1 MGSDK
6 YKRALLKGSRRIYN
20 RRASPRLN
28 PRVDN
33 RLTNWLT
40 SAKRGQANPARPIA
54 VLAILSCSFLAGC
67 AADQN
72 QNAGDSI
79 RIGVITS
86 LTGAEARFG
95 QAQKYGYQMALD
107 ELAARGVLGKKIE
120 LIYQDDTSK
129 PEVASLTVE
138 KLADRSDIVA
148 IFGAY
153 SSSATFPAA
162 AVADRY
168 QIPMLCPSATTD
180 EITRQGYQWVFRVC
194 ASASD
199 YGRTLIEFLTREVNS
214 RKLAVVYENTQ
225 FGSSVARAAL
235 EQAPRAGIEIVAYEA
250 YDQGGTDFTPL
261 LTRVKAAGPDAVLFV
276 SYLADATL
284 LMRQS
289 KEIDLN
295 PKVFTAGGAG
305 FSLPDFLKGAGSTA
319 EYTISVTQ
327 WTPDAKW
334 TGSREWADRFRARFN
349 YEPSY
354 HSVQAYIT
362 LMILADA
369 IERAAS
375 TERTAV
381 RDAIRTSKLDSIFGP
396 IHFNEVGQNEH
407 QVAITQVLNGK
418 FTTIWPP
425 SAAIRPPLLPTPPW
439 RARMAAG
446 ESGLS
451 VAQQTPGA
459 ASVSGS
465 EKLLQ
470 TLASGLLT
478 GGIYALI
485 GIGLTIIFGVMRVV
499 NFAHGALVM
508 VGMYATYFLFTYS
521 HVDPFFS
528 LVVVMP
534 AMFVAGV
541 VLQKTLIAPVLR
553 APELNQI
560 LLTEGISIVLIN
572 TALLLF
578 TSNYLTMTTSY
589 AGATLHLGGVSVSKP
604 QIAAFAIAVVI
615 TGAVYAFLVRTPT
628 GRQIRAAAQDAE
640 AARLLGI
647 NIKRVQSLTFGLGV
661 AAAGAA
667 GSLLMP
673 IYYRVEPNAGS
684 PFTLKAFVV
693 VVLGGMGSVT
703 GALVGGIV
711 LGVAESLG
719 AVYIATGY
727 KDVIG
732 FVIFLLVLTLK
743 PSGLLGK
750 SKV

>member
-1 MGSDK
+1 MSL
-6 YKRALLKGSRRIYN
+6 KRSFSITLRILCLLTIGCRMQEKT
-20 RRASPRLN
+20 AS
-28 PRVDN
+28 
-33 RLTNWLT
+33 
-40 SAKRGQANPARPIA
+40 
-54 VLAILSCSFLAGC
+54 
-67 AADQN
+67 
-72 QNAGDSI
+72 DSI
-79 RIGVITS
+79 RVGIITS
-86 LTGAEARFG
+86 ITGAEARFG
-95 QAQKYGYQMALD
+95 QAQKYGYEMAL
-107 ELAARGVLGKKIE
+107 EEINAKGVLGRSLE
-120 LIYQDDTSK
+120 LFYQDDTSK

-153 SSSATFPAA
+153 SSAATFPAA

-168 QIPMLCPSATTD
+168 HIPMLCPSATTD
-180 EITRQGYQWVFRVC
+180 EITRQGYKWVFRVC

-199 YGRTLIEFLTREVNS
+199 YGRTLVEFLTKVADAHR
-214 RKLAVVYENTQ
+214 LAVVYENTQ

-235 EQAPRAGIEIVAYEA
+235 EQAPGAGVEIVAYEA

-261 LTRVKAAGPDAVLFV
+261 LTRVKSESPDAVLFV

-305 FSLPDFLKGAGSTA
+305 FSLPDFLKGAGDTA
-319 EYTISVTQ
+319 EYTVSVTQ

-334 TGSREWADRFRARFN
+334 TGSREWADQFRARTG

-354 HSVQAYIT
+354 HSVQAYIS
-362 LMILADA
+362 LKILADA
-369 IERAAS
+369 IERAGS
-375 TERTAV
+375 TEHTAV
-381 RDAIRTSKLDSIFGP
+381 RDAIMTSKLDSIFGP
-396 IHFNEVGQNEH
+396 INFNEVGQNEH

-418 FTTIWPP
+418 FTTIWPE
-425 SAAIRPPLLPTPPW
+425 SAAIRAPVLPTPRW
-439 RARMAAG
+439 RARTGTGETGSTLTPEAHAA
-446 ESGLS
+446 
-451 VAQQTPGA
+451 T
-459 ASVSGS
+459 SVSGS

-470 TLASGLLT
+470 TTASGLLT

-508 VGMYATYFLFTYS
+508 VGMYATYFLFTYF
-521 HVDPFFS
+521 HIDPFLS
-528 LVVVMP
+528 LAVVMP

-541 VLQKTLIAPVLR
+541 IIQKTLIAPVLP

-589 AGATLHLGGVSVSKP
+589 AGATYHLGGVSLSKP
-604 QIAAFAIAVVI
+604 QIAAFSIAVVI
-615 TGAVYAFLVRTPT
+615 TGVMYVFLARTST
-628 GRQIRAAAQDAE
+628 GRKIRAAAQDAE

-647 NIKRVQSLTFGLGV
+647 NIKRVQGLTFGLGV

-711 LGVAESLG
+711 LGIAESLG
-719 AVYIATGY
+719 AVYVATGY

>member
-1 MGSDK
+1 M
-6 YKRALLKGSRRIYN
+6 
-20 RRASPRLN
+20 RLN
-28 PRVDN
+28 SWVDN
-33 RLTNWLT
+33 RLTTRLT
-40 SAKRGQANPARPIA
+40 SFSQTRLNPGRIIA
-54 VLAILSCSFLAGC
+54 VFVMSLCALSAGC
-67 AADQN
+67 SREGQQN
-72 QNAGDSI
+72 SENSI
-79 RIGVITS
+79 RVGVITS
-86 LTGAEARFG
+86 LTGPEARFG
-95 QAQKYGYQMALD
+95 QAQKYGYEMALD
-107 ELAARGVLGKKIE
+107 EINAKAVLGKKIE
-120 LIYQDDTSK
+120 LVYQDDTSK

-138 KLADRSDIVA
+138 KLSDRADIVA
-148 IFGAY
+148 LMGAY
-153 SSSATFPAA
+153 TSSATFPAT
-162 AVADRY
+162 AVANRY
-168 QIPMLCPSATTD
+168 QIPMLCPSAITD
-180 EITRQGYQWVFRVC
+180 EITRQDYKWVFRVC
-194 ASASD
+194 AAASD
-199 YGRTLIEFLTREVNS
+199 YGRMLVEFLSQVADAH
-214 RKLAVVYENTQ
+214 KLAVVYENTQ

-261 LTRVKAAGPDAVLFV
+261 LTRVKSAGPDAVLFV

-305 FSLPDFLKGAGSTA
+305 FSLPDFLKGAGDTA

-334 TGSREWADRFRARFN
+334 TGSREWADKFRARFN

-354 HSVQAYIT
+354 HSVQAYMS

-369 IERAAS
+369 IERAGS

-381 RDAIRTSKLDSIFGP
+381 RDAIKTSKLDSIFGP

-418 FTTIWPP
+418 FTTIWPS
-425 SAAIRPPLLPTPPW
+425 SAAIRPPVLPTPPW
-439 RARMAAG
+439 RSRSAAAA
-446 ESGLS
+446 SGS
-451 VAQQTPGA
+451 AGAPEAHVA
-459 ASVSGS
+459 ASVSSS

-470 TLASGLLT
+470 TMASGLLT

-521 HVDPFFS
+521 HIDPFLS

-534 AMFVAGV
+534 GMFVAGV
-541 VLQKTLIAPVLR
+541 ILQKTLIAPVLG

-589 AGATLHLGGVSVSKP
+589 AGATFHLGGVSLSKP
-604 QIAAFAIAVVI
+604 QMAAFAIAVVI
-615 TGAVYAFLVRTPT
+615 TGAVYVFLVRTGT

-647 NIKRVQSLTFGLGV
+647 NIKRVQALTFGLGV

-711 LGVAESLG
+711 LGIAESVG
-719 AVYIATGY
+719 AVYVSTGY

-732 FVIFLLVLTLK
+732 FVIFLLVLTLR

>member
-1 MGSDK
+1 MKFKRLLAVSITTLCFCSVGCRSQEKASDETV
-6 YKRALLKGSRRIYN
+6 I
-20 RRASPRLN
+20 
-28 PRVDN
+28 RV
-33 RLTNWLT
+33 
-40 SAKRGQANPARPIA
+40 
-54 VLAILSCSFLAGC
+54 
-67 AADQN
+67 
-72 QNAGDSI
+72 
-79 RIGVITS
+79 GVITS
-86 LTGAEARFG
+86 LTGPEARFG
-95 QAQKYGYQMALD
+95 QAQKYGYEMALD
-107 ELAARGVLGKKIE
+107 EINGSGVLGKKLE

-138 KLADRSDIVA
+138 KLSDRDDIVA
-148 IFGAY
+148 LMGAY

-162 AVADRY
+162 AVANRY
-168 QIPMLCPSATTD
+168 QIPMLCPSAITD
-180 EITRQGYQWVFRVC
+180 EITRQGYEWVFRVC
-194 ASASD
+194 AASSD
-199 YGRTLIEFLTREVNS
+199 YGRALVDFLSKVADAHR
-214 RKLAVVYENTQ
+214 LAVVYENTQ

-261 LTRVKAAGPDAVLFV
+261 LTRVKSEEPDAVLFV

-305 FSLPDFLKGAGSTA
+305 FSLPDFLKGAGDTA
-319 EYTISVTQ
+319 EFTISVTQ
-327 WTPDAKW
+327 WTPDATW
-334 TGSREWADRFRARFN
+334 TGSREWADAFRARWN

-354 HSVQAYIT
+354 HSVQAYMS
-362 LMILADA
+362 LKILADA
-369 IERAAS
+369 IQRAGS
-375 TERTAV
+375 TMRTAV
-381 RDAIRTSKLDSIFGP
+381 RDAIRTSSMDSIFGP
-396 IHFNEVGQNEH
+396 IHFNSVGQNEH
-407 QVAITQVLNGK
+407 PVAITQVLGGK
-418 FTTIWPP
+418 FVTTWPP
-425 SAAIRPPLLPTPPW
+425 SVAIKPPYLPTPQW
-439 RARMAAG
+439 RSRRAITDGPEGVAA
-446 ESGLS
+446 EPH
-451 VAQQTPGA
+451 VAV
-459 ASVSGS
+459 SVSGS

-470 TLASGLLT
+470 TISSGLLT

-521 HVDPFFS
+521 RVDPFLS
-528 LVVVMP
+528 IVVVMP
-534 AMFVAGV
+534 VMFVAGV
-541 VLQKTLIAPVLR
+541 IIQKTLIAPVLG

-578 TSNYLTMTTSY
+578 TSNYLTMSTSY
-589 AGATLHLGGVSVSKP
+589 AGATLHVGGVSVSKP
-604 QIAAFAIAVVI
+604 QLAAFAIAVVI
-615 TGAVYAFLVRTPT
+615 TAADYLFLVKTRT
-628 GRQIRAAAQDAE
+628 GRQIRATSQDPE
-640 AARLLGI
+640 GARLIGI
-647 NIKRVQSLTFGLGV
+647 NIKRIQALTFGFGV

-703 GALVGGIV
+703 GALIGGIV
-711 LGVAESLG
+711 LGIAESLG
-719 AVYIATGY
+719 AVYVATGY

-732 FVIFLLVLTLK
+732 FVIFVLVLTLK
-743 PSGLLGK
+743 PSGLLGR

>member
-1 MGSDK
+1 M
-6 YKRALLKGSRRIYN
+6 RVALVASRIYN
-20 RRASPRLN
+20 RRDSQFSGWN
-28 PRVDN
+28 N
-33 RLTNWLT
+33 RLTTSLKSLPISRTKWGWVLT
-40 SAKRGQANPARPIA
+40 ITALLCCLCTVGCKKAANINGAD
-54 VLAILSCSFLAGC
+54 AIRVG
-67 AADQN
+67 
-72 QNAGDSI
+72 I
-79 RIGVITS
+79 ITS
-86 LTGAEARFG
+86 ITGPEARFG
-95 QAQKYGYQMALD
+95 QAQKYGYEMALN
-107 ELAARGVLGKKIE
+107 EINTSGLLGKNLE
-120 LIYQDDTSK
+120 LVYQDDTSK
-129 PEVASLTVE
+129 AEVASLTVE
-138 KLADRSDIVA
+138 KLADRDDIVA
-148 IFGAY
+148 LIGAY

-162 AVADRY
+162 SVADRY

-180 EITRQGYQWVFRVC
+180 EITRQGYKWVFRIC
-194 ASASD
+194 AAAND
-199 YGRTLIEFLTREVNS
+199 YGRTLIKFLNEVAYAH
-214 RKLAVVYENTQ
+214 RLAIVYENTQ

-235 EQAPRAGIEIVAYEA
+235 DQASKAAIDIVAYEA

-261 LTRVKAAGPDAVLFV
+261 LTRVKSAGPDAVLFV

-305 FSLPDFLKGAGSTA
+305 FSLPDFLKGAGDTA

-334 TGSREWADRFRARFN
+334 TGSREWADKFRTLFD

-354 HSVQAYIT
+354 HSVQAYMS
-362 LMILADA
+362 LKVLADA
-369 IERAAS
+369 IERAGS
-375 TERTAV
+375 TDRLAV
-381 RDAIRTSKLDSIFGP
+381 RDGIKSSSLDSIFGP
-396 IHFNEVGQNEH
+396 IHFNDAGQNEH
-407 QVAITQVLNGK
+407 PVAITQVLNGK
-418 FTTIWPP
+418 FTTVWP
-425 SAAIRPPLLPTPPW
+425 SSVAIGQPVLPTPQW
-439 RARMAAG
+439 SARKTITT
-446 ESGLS
+446 GLN
-451 VAQQTPGA
+451 AQPGVHVP
-459 ASVSGS
+459 ASVSGA

-485 GIGLTIIFGVMRVV
+485 GIGLTIVFGVMRVV

-508 VGMYATYFLFTYS
+508 VGMYSTYFLFTHS
-521 HVDPFFS
+521 RLDPFLS
-528 LVVVMP
+528 LIVVIP
-534 AMFVAGV
+534 GMFIIGV
-541 VLQKTLIAPVLR
+541 ILQRILIAPVLR

-589 AGATLHLGGVSVSKP
+589 AGAAFHFGDVSLSKP
-604 QIAAFAIAVVI
+604 QMGAFLIAIII
-615 TGAVYAFLVRTPT
+615 TGAVYLFLVRTST
-628 GRQIRAAAQDAE
+628 GRQIRATAQDSE

-647 NIKRVQSLTFGLGV
+647 NIKRVQALTFGLGV

-711 LGVAESLG
+711 LGIAEAMG
-719 AVYIATGY
+719 AVYVATGY
-727 KDVIG
+727 KDAVA
-732 FVIFLLVLTLK
+732 FVIFLMVLTLK

>member
-1 MGSDK
+1 
-6 YKRALLKGSRRIYN
+6 
-20 RRASPRLN
+20 
-28 PRVDN
+28 
-33 RLTNWLT
+33 
-40 SAKRGQANPARPIA
+40 
-54 VLAILSCSFLAGC
+54 
-67 AADQN
+67 
-72 QNAGDSI
+72 
-79 RIGVITS
+79 
-86 LTGAEARFG
+86 
-95 QAQKYGYQMALD
+95 MALD
-107 ELAARGVLGKKIE
+107 EINTAGVLGKKIE
-120 LIYQDDTSK
+120 LVYQDDTSK

-138 KLADRSDIVA
+138 KLSDRSDIVA
-148 IFGAY
+148 LMGAY

-162 AVADRY
+162 AVANRY

-180 EITRQGYQWVFRVC
+180 EVTRQGYEWVFRVC

-199 YGRTLIEFLTREVNS
+199 YGRTLVEFLTKVAGAHR
-214 RKLAVVYENTQ
+214 LAVVYENTQ

-235 EQAPRAGIEIVAYEA
+235 EQAPRAGIEIVACEA

-261 LTRVKAAGPDAVLFV
+261 LTRVKSETPDAVLFV

-305 FSLPDFLKGAGSTA
+305 FSLPDFLKGAGDTA

-334 TGSREWADRFRARFN
+334 TGSREWAGQFRARWN

-354 HSVQAYIT
+354 HSVQAYMS
-362 LMILADA
+362 LKILADA
-369 IERAAS
+369 IERAGS

-381 RDAIRTSKLDSIFGP
+381 RDAIRTSNIDSVFGP
-396 IHFNEVGQNEH
+396 IHFTDVGQNEH
-407 QVAITQVLNGK
+407 PVAITQVLNGK
-418 FTTIWPP
+418 FVTVWPA
-425 SAAIRPPLLPTPPW
+425 SAAIRTPVLPTPQW
-439 RARMAAG
+439 RARAVVSDSIAAG
-446 ESGLS
+446 EPH
-451 VAQQTPGA
+451 VAV
-459 ASVSGS
+459 SVSVG

-470 TLASGLLT
+470 TLTSGLLT

-508 VGMYATYFLFTYS
+508 AGMYATYFLFTGL
-521 HVDPFFS
+521 HIDPFLS
-528 LVVVMP
+528 LLVVMP
-534 AMFVAGV
+534 AMFIAGV
-541 VLQKTLIAPVLR
+541 IIQKTLIAPVLG

-589 AGATLHLGGVSVSKP
+589 AGATLHLGGISLSKP
-604 QIAAFAIAVVI
+604 QMAAFGIAIVI
-615 TGAVYAFLVRTPT
+615 TAANYIFLVKTGT
-628 GRQIRAAAQDAE
+628 GRQIRATAQDPQG
-640 AARLLGI
+640 ARLIGI
-647 NIKRVQSLTFGLGV
+647 NIKRVQALTFGFGV

-711 LGVAESLG
+711 LGIAESLG
-719 AVYIATGY
+719 AVYVATGY
-727 KDVIG
+727 KDVIA

>member
-1 MGSDK
+1 M
-6 YKRALLKGSRRIYN
+6 
-20 RRASPRLN
+20 
-28 PRVDN
+28 
-33 RLTNWLT
+33 
-40 SAKRGQANPARPIA
+40 
-54 VLAILSCSFLAGC
+54 
-67 AADQN
+67 
-72 QNAGDSI
+72 
-79 RIGVITS
+79 ITS

-95 QAQKYGYQMALD
+95 QAQKYGYDTAID
-107 ELAARGVLGKKIE
+107 EINAKGVLGKKIE

-138 KLADRSDIVA
+138 KLADRPDIVA
-148 IFGAY
+148 LMGAY
-153 SSSATFPAA
+153 SSSATFPAS
-162 AVADRY
+162 AVANRY
-168 QIPMLCPSATTD
+168 KIPMLCPSATTD
-180 EITRQGYQWVFRVC
+180 EITRQNYEWVFRVC
-194 ASASD
+194 AAASD
-199 YGRTLIEFLTREVNS
+199 YGRMLVEFLSQEAKAY
-214 RKLAVVYENTQ
+214 KLAVVYENTQ
-225 FGSSVARAAL
+225 FGSSVARAAV
-235 EQAPRAGIEIVAYEA
+235 EQAPRAGIQIVAYEA

-261 LTRVKAAGPDAVLFV
+261 LTRVKAAEPEAVLFV

-289 KEIDLN
+289 KEINLN

-305 FSLPDFLKGAGSTA
+305 FSLPDFLKGAGETA

-334 TGSREWADRFRARFN
+334 TGSREWANRFRARFN

-354 HSVQAYIT
+354 HSVQAYMS

-369 IERAAS
+369 IERAGS

-381 RDAIRTSKLDSIFGP
+381 RDAIKTSALDSIFGP
-396 IHFNEVGQNEH
+396 IHFNNVGQNEH

-418 FTTIWPP
+418 FVTIWP
-425 SAAIRPPLLPTPPW
+425 STAAIRPPVLPTPPW
-439 RARMAAG
+439 RARAAA
-446 ESGLS
+446 ESRATEAAEAHVVESVS
-451 VAQQTPGA
+451 VA
-459 ASVSGS
+459 
-465 EKLLQ
+465 EKLFQ
-470 TLASGLLT
+470 TVASGLLT

-485 GIGLTIIFGVMRVV
+485 GIGLTIVFGVMRVV

-508 VGMYATYFLFTYS
+508 VGMYATYFLFTYARI
-521 HVDPFFS
+521 DPFLS
-528 LVVVMP
+528 LVIVMP
-534 AMFVAGV
+534 GMFLAGV
-541 VLQKTLIAPVLR
+541 LLQQSLIAPVLR
-553 APELNQI
+553 APERNQI
-560 LLTEGISIVLIN
+560 LLTEGVSIVLIN

-589 AGATLHLGGVSVSKP
+589 AGATLHLGGVSLSKP
-604 QIAAFAIAVVI
+604 QMGAFAIAVVI
-615 TGAVYAFLVRTPT
+615 TGAVYVFLMRTGI

-647 NIKRVQSLTFGLGV
+647 NIRRVQALTFGLGV

-703 GALVGGIV
+703 GALIGGIV
-711 LGVAESLG
+711 LGIAESMG
-719 AVYIATGY
+719 AVYVATGY

-743 PSGLLGK
+743 PSGLLGR